1 MKQILRISLMSVF
14 AFLFGSTYAQEVTF
28 DFSDENNPWGFPTE
42 KLTETGEFTY
52 DGKTI
57 VVTTSNYTCWF
68 SDTKVL
74 LMGKQ
79 DASLTLPA
87 FNFDVERIDVV
98 GASGASGKVTFNIF
112 VGDEAVSTEV
122 TGAKGTAE
130 FVIAEGKQAA
140 GTVYVLKNTNDNN
153 NQITKILIWKKGTVP
168 GGSEE
173 VHIANTAETA
183 YTVAKAIELI
193 DEGKALNEEVYVK
206 GMISQIDKFNND
218 GSITYW
224 ISDDGSTTNQF
235 ECYKGKGLEGADFTS
250 IEDLKKGSTVIVKG
264 LLTKFGSTYELN
276 SGNVLVDYDES
287 TAVEEKHIAN
297 TAETAY
303 SVAQAV
309 ELIDA
314 GESLHETVFV
324 KGIISKVEK
333 YKEKYKSI
341 DYWISD
347 DGTTE
352 SQQFECYSGKG
363 LEGADFESIDDLK
376 VGAAVIVKGTMKK
389 FGDTYEFNQSNELVS
404 YVVPTWTVAGTVP
417 LVDKSFDPSDESADM
432 TSTDG
437 VTYTYVKEDIILEKG
452 VEYKFKVAKNHG
464 WAEAYPGSDY
474 ILKVEE
480 TAKYKV
486 TITFDANSKEV
497 SVDTEKTGSAEAAE
511 HVWTVVGTLV
521 GGWDNDVAMTKDN
534 DGLYVA
540 VVNNVAAGDYEF
552 KVRADGGWDIAY
564 PSENY
569 QLTVEQDN
577 STVTITFNPSDN
589 SIGVSFDVSSYSPY
603 DINQDGKVNLAD
615 VRKIINLWKAGEEG
629 YNLATA
635 RRAINEWKNSAE

>member
-14 AFLFGSTYAQEVTF
+14 AFLFGSAYAQEVTF
-28 DFSDENNPWGFPTE
+28 DFSDETNPWGFPTE
-42 KLTETGEFTY
+42 QLTETGEFTY
-52 DGKTI
+52 DGNTI
-57 VVTTSNYTCWF
+57 VVTTSNYTRWF

-74 LMGKQ
+74 LMGKK

-87 FNFDVERIDVV
+87 FDFDVERIDVV

-140 GTVYVLKNTNDNN
+140 GTVYVIKNTNDNN
-153 NQITKILIWKKGTVP
+153 NQISKILIWKKGTVSGE
-168 GGSEE
+168 GGEE

-193 DEGKALNEEVYVK
+193 DAGEALTEEVYVK
-206 GMISQIDKFNND
+206 GMISQIDKLNSD

-250 IEDLKKGSTVIVKG
+250 IEDLKKGSTGIVKG
-264 LLTKFGSTYELN
+264 LLTKYNTTYELN

-303 SVAQAV
+303 TVAQAV
-309 ELIDA
+309 ELINA
-314 GESLHETVFV
+314 GESLQETVFV
-324 KGIISKVEK
+324 KGIISKVDT

-363 LEGADFESIDDLK
+363 LEGADFESIEDLK
-376 VGAAVIVKGTMKK
+376 VGATVIVKGTIKK
-389 FGDTYEFNQSNELVS
+389 YNDTYEFNQSNELVS
-404 YVVPTWTVAGTVP
+404 YEFTEDTWTIAGTLP
-417 LVDKSFDPSDESADM
+417 LVDKSWDPSDESADM

-437 VTYTYVKEDIILEKG
+437 VTYTYVKEDITLEKG
-452 VEYKFKVAKNHG
+452 VEYKFKVAKNHS
-464 WAEAYPGSDY
+464 WDEAYPGSDY
-474 ILKVEE
+474 ILTVEE

-486 TITFDANSKEV
+486 TITFDASSKEV
-497 SVDTEKTGSAEAAE
+497 SVDTEKTGSAEASE

-521 GGWDNDVAMTKDN
+521 GGWDNDVEMTKGD
-534 DGLYVA
+534 DGIYTATVTD
-540 VVNNVAAGDYEF
+540 VAAGDYEF
-552 KVRADGGWDIAY
+552 KVRADRAWDINY
-564 PSENY
+564 PSSNY
-569 QLTVEQDN
+569 QLTVEEDN
-577 STVTITFNPSDN
+577 STVTVTFNEETKE
-589 SIGVSFDVSSYSPY
+589 
-603 DINQDGKVNLAD
+603 INATVEASTGISTAKIVNMNETPIFNLAGQR
-615 VRKIINLWKAGEEG
+615 VEKVQKGIYIQNGKKF
-629 YNLATA
+629 
-635 RRAINEWKNSAE
+635 IVK

>member
-42 KLTETGEFTY
+42 QLTETGEFTY

-57 VVTTSNYTCWF
+57 VVTTSNYTRWF
-68 SDTKVL
+68 SDSKVL
-74 LMGKQ
+74 LIGKK
-79 DASLTLPA
+79 DASITLPA

-98 GASGASGKVTFNIF
+98 GTSGASGKVSFNIF

-153 NQITKILIWKKGTVP
+153 NQISKILIWKKGTVS
-168 GGSEE
+168 GGGEE

-193 DEGKALNEEVYVK
+193 DAGEALTEEVYVK
-206 GMISQIDKFNND
+206 GMISQIDKFNSD

-264 LLTKFGSTYELN
+264 KLTKYNTTYELN
-276 SGNVLVDYDES
+276 SGNVLVSYDES

-303 SVAQAV
+303 TVAEAI
-309 ELIDA
+309 ELINA
-314 GESLHETVFV
+314 GESLQETVYV
-324 KGIISKVEK
+324 KGIISKVDT
-333 YKEKYKSI
+333 YKERYKSI

-352 SQQFECYSGKG
+352 SAQFECYSGKG

-376 VGAAVIVKGTMKK
+376 VGAAVIVKGTIKK
-389 FGDTYEFNQSNELVS
+389 YNDIYEFNQSNELVS
-404 YVVPTWTVAGTVP
+404 YVVPTWTVAGTLP
-417 LVDKSFDPSDESADM
+417 LVDNSWDPSDESADM

-437 VTYTYVKEDIILEKG
+437 INFTYVKEGVVLEKG
-452 VEYKFKVAKNHG
+452 TQYEFKVVKNHS
-464 WAEAYPGSDY
+464 WDEAYPGSNYVVTVD
-474 ILKVEE
+474 E
-480 TAKYKV
+480 TATYTV
-486 TITFDANSKEV
+486 TITFNASTKDIDAV
-497 SVDTEKTGSAEAAE
+497 PVKTGSASAVE
-511 HVWTVVGTLV
+511 HTYGVVGTLV
-521 GGWDNDVAMTKDN
+521 GGWDNDVEMTKGD
-534 DGLYVA
+534 DGLYTA
-540 VVNNVAAGDYEF
+540 TITDVAAGNYEF
-552 KVRADGGWDIAY
+552 KVRADKTWDINY
-564 PSENY
+564 PRDNY
-569 QLTVEQDN
+569 QLTVEQDHSN
-577 STVTITFNPSDN
+577 VTVTFNEETKEVNATVDSATGITTAKIVNMNETPIF
-589 SIGVSFDVSSYSPY
+589 
-603 DINQDGKVNLAD
+603 NLAGQR
-615 VRKIINLWKAGEEG
+615 VEKATKGIYIQNG
-629 YNLATA
+629 
-635 RRAINEWKNSAE
+635 KKFVVK